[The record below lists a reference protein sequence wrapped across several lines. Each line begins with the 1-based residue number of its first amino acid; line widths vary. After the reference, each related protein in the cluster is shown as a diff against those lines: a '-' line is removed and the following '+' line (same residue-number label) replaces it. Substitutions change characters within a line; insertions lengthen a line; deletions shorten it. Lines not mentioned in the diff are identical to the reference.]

1 MANLM
6 DFFKGAHPAAAQA
19 NPAAPAQ
26 AQTQQANPISP
37 SAFQT
42 SPTAEPN
49 TQLPA
54 SPLDIHKDLFT
65 IAQQEGQPA
74 PTINDPYINMDQ
86 ASMHAEIAKINF
98 TAAPEMQSAILAAAG
113 GNPEMAQN
121 FSTLLNL
128 VSQSIYGKG
137 ATLSATLAD
146 QAARTGVQRLNS
158 DIPNTV
164 RSSLTNESM
173 AQLNPAFK
181 HEALSPMVNAV
192 KQQFEKRY
200 PNATSAEIVQ
210 HTNTYLTDVAKV
222 FNPQTQ
228 TAQATVANGQDFSSF
243 FQP

>member
-1 MANLM
+1 MVGLM
-6 DFFKGAHPAAAQA
+6 DWIKGPQAAPA

-26 AQTQQANPISP
+26 AQTQQPNPTQP
-37 SAFQT
+37 AAFQQST
-42 SPTAEPN
+42 TTAPQ
-49 TQLPA
+49 TQEPA
-54 SPLDIHKDLFT
+54 SPLDNHKDLFT
-65 IAQQEGQPA
+65 IPTMEGQPA
-74 PTINDPYINMDQ
+74 PTINDPYINMDPTTM
-86 ASMHAEIAKINF
+86 SAEIAKINF
-98 TAAPEMQSAILAAAG
+98 TAAPEMQNAILAAAG

-121 FSTLLNL
+121 FSALLNM
-128 VSQSIYGKG
+128 VSQNIYGKA

-146 QAARTGVQRLNS
+146 QAARTGVTRLQG

-210 HTNTYLTDVAKV
+210 HTNTYLTDIAKV

-228 TAQATVANGQDFSSF
+228 SPQDRAEAGQDFSSF
-243 FQP
+243 FIPT